1 MSQEVDGQKVD
12 ARKRKFLIA
21 ATSAVGGVA
30 VVSVA
35 LPLVM
40 SMMPSARARAAGAP
54 VEVDIDKIEPGMLL
68 TVEWR
73 GKPVW
78 IVHRTQEMLDLLGKH
93 DAKLTDPNS
102 EMPQQPEYCR
112 NAVRSIKPQFL
123 VAVGI
128 CTHLGCS
135 PTFRKEVGA
144 ADLGADWPGGFF
156 CPCHGSTFDLAARVY
171 KGVPAPTNLVIPPH
185 QYLSDA
191 RLLIGVDAKGA

>member
-30 VVSVA
+30 AVSVA
-35 LPLVM
+35 LPLVL

-54 VEVDIDKIEPGMLL
+54 VEVDIDKIEPGMLM

-78 IVHRTQEMLDLLGKH
+78 IVHRTQEMLDLLARHEGQ
-93 DAKLTDPNS
+93 LIDPS
-102 EMPQQPEYCR
+102 SDMPQQPDYAK
-112 NAVRSIKPQFL
+112 NATRSIKPQYL

-135 PTFRKEVGA
+135 PTFRKEIGA
-144 ADLGADWPGGFF
+144 SDLGSDWSGGFF
-156 CPCHGSTFDLAARVY
+156 CPCHGSRFDLAARVY
-171 KGVPAPTNLVIPPH
+171 KGAPAPTNLVIPPH